1 MLSRAVD
8 SKARF
13 VLPLLL
19 VTLAGCAPVIN
30 LAGAD
35 FPAWM
40 LCAIAGAALTG
51 VVRPLFVA
59 LRLEPHL
66 GPLVLIY
73 PCLALLWACLIWL
86 ALFNRI

>member
-1 MLSRAVD
+1 MLSRALD
-8 SKARF
+8 SKGRF
-13 VLPLLL
+13 ALPLLL

-40 LCAIAGAALTG
+40 LCGIAGVVLTG
-51 VVRPLFVA
+51 ALRPLLVA
-59 LRLEPHL
+59 VRLEPHL
-66 GPLVLIY
+66 GPLALIY

>member
-1 MLSRAVD
+1 MLLRAMD
-8 SKARF
+8 SKGRF

-19 VTLAGCAPVIN
+19 VTLAGCAPVID

-40 LCAIAGAALTG
+40 LCGMAGAVLTG
-51 VVRPLFVA
+51 VLRPLFVA

-66 GPLVLIY
+66 GPLVVIY

-86 ALFNRI
+86 AFFNRI